1 MLASVIESLAHL
13 FAPWQALFADS
24 KVVDIGVTSVHLLA
38 VLIGGGLAVSA
49 DRATLRALRG
59 ASLERNRI
67 IEDLAE
73 THRPVLI
80 ALTVLFLSGLAL
92 ATADIKTF
100 AHSPVFL
107 LKMSLVALLLING
120 TFLVRTERSLRREPT
135 DSCWRRLHLVSWIS
149 LALWMGIVVAGVT
162 LVNDA

>member
-1 MLASVIESLAHL
+1 MLDTVIASLVQL
-13 FAPWQALFADS
+13 FAPWQAIFSDS

-38 VLIGGGLAVSA
+38 VLVGGGLAVSA

-59 ASLERNRI
+59 VSLERNRI

-92 ATADIKTF
+92 ATADVKTF
-100 AHSPVFL
+100 LHSPVFL
-107 LKMSLVALLLING
+107 VKMSLVTLLLING
-120 TFLVRTERSLRREPT
+120 AFLVRTERSLRQNPT
-135 DSCWRRLHLVSWIS
+135 ESCWRRLHLVSWIS
-149 LALWMGIVVAGVT
+149 LTLWMGIVVAGVT

>member
-1 MLASVIESLAHL
+1 MIASLIESLIRL
-13 FAPWQALFADS
+13 FAPWQALFSDS

-38 VLIGGGLAVSA
+38 VLVGGGLAVSA

-59 ASLERNRI
+59 APLERNRV

-80 ALTVLFLSGLAL
+80 ALTVLFISGLAL

-100 AHSPVFL
+100 THSPVFL
-107 LKMSLVALLLING
+107 VKMSLVTLLLING
-120 TFLVRTERSLRREPT
+120 TFLVRTEQSLRREST
-135 DSCWRRLHLVSWIS
+135 ESCWRRLHTVSWIS
-149 LALWMGIVVAGVT
+149 LTPWMGIVVAGVT

>member
-1 MLASVIESLAHL
+1 MLEGIINSLAQL
-13 FAPWQALFADS
+13 FAPWQAVFSDS
-24 KVVDIGVTSVHLLA
+24 KLVDIGVTAVHLLA
-38 VLIGGGLAVSA
+38 VLVGGGLAVSA

-59 ASLERNRI
+59 DPLERSRVV
-67 IEDLAE
+67 EDLAE

-80 ALTVLFLSGLAL
+80 ALAVLFLSGLAL

-107 LKMSLVALLLING
+107 VKMSLVTLLLING
-120 TFLVRTERSLRREPT
+120 TFLVRTEQSLRHNPT
-135 DSCWRRLHLVSWIS
+135 ESCWRRLRTVSWIS
-149 LALWMGIVVAGVT
+149 LTLWMGIVVAGVT

>member
-1 MLASVIESLAHL
+1 MLAGLVDTLAHW
-13 FAPWQALFADS
+13 FAPWQTTFADS
-24 KVVDIGVTSVHLLA
+24 KVAEIGVTSAHLLA

-59 ASLERNRI
+59 EALERTRV
-67 IEDLAE
+67 IEDLRT

-100 AHSPVFL
+100 TNSPVFL
-107 LKMSLVALLLING
+107 AKMSLVMLLLING
-120 TFLVRTERSLRREPT
+120 AFLVHTERSLRQNPT
-135 DSCWRRLHLVSWIS
+135 EACWRRLKQVSLIS
-149 LALWMGIVVAGVT
+149 LSLWMCIVVAGVT

>member
-1 MLASVIESLAHL
+1 MIASLIESLTHL
-13 FAPWQALFADS
+13 FAPWQAIFSDS
-24 KVVDIGVTSVHLLA
+24 KIVDIGVTSVHLLA
-38 VLIGGGLAVSA
+38 VLVGGGLAVSA

-59 ASLERNRI
+59 VSLERNRI

-80 ALTVLFLSGLAL
+80 ALTVLFISGLAL

-107 LKMSLVALLLING
+107 VKMSLVSLLLING
-120 TFLVRTERSLRREPT
+120 MFLVRTERSLRREPT
-135 DSCWRRLHLVSWIS
+135 EACWRRLHRVSWIS
-149 LALWMGIVVAGVT
+149 LTLWMGIVVAGVT